1 MLLTTQVRPP
11 LLMSFDSSKPDPAW
25 DCSETH
31 PAMLSQQ
38 PPMPPPASPETW
50 RGWITSFFYA
60 DTAASPR
67 FVSVAPD
74 YSPGMHN
81 GRDVGFPNTVCLPP
95 SMAPTPVQ
103 TGGESSPPQS
113 PPQSSSSSM
122 RRTWSEA
129 DTVRLE
135 SLDDCPG
142 SPSAVERLYCEQ
154 WLQNIS
160 ALDDTAQMLVRELFS
175 IITGEDDLAE
185 PDDVTII
192 EHNPGYE
199 KPTEQRSVDC
209 TRVAAILSSG
219 VEGVHAN
226 LTWTYGETLLWMAI
240 EYDHQH
246 PPQMIDVLLA
256 AGADPNTANAVDGLV
271 PLANPWLSDDNE
283 MAEEDPSCAAYNALK
298 RQRLIGAGANV
309 KLHEQAM
316 RDEAGGNG
324 SRLRCADGGRKRTL
338 SVSGDTGP
346 FARSRSS
353 LW

>member
-1 MLLTTQVRPP
+1 LSSMPSQHQPPRPP
-11 LLMSFDSSKPDPAW
+11 P
-25 DCSETH
+25 T
-31 PAMLSQQ
+31 
-38 PPMPPPASPETW
+38 SPETW
-50 RGWITSFFYA
+50 RGWIASFFYA
-60 DTAASPR
+60 EAPASPHV
-67 FVSVAPD
+67 VSVAPGC
-74 YSPGMHN
+74 SSSMQN

-95 SMAPTPVQ
+95 SVGPPPVQ
-103 TGGESSPPQS
+103 TSGDSSPPQS

-122 RRTWSEA
+122 RRTWSAA

-154 WLQNIS
+154 RLQNIS

-199 KPTEQRSVDC
+199 KPTEQRCADC

-256 AGADPNTANAVDGLV
+256 AGADPNAANAIDGQL

-298 RQRLIGAGANV
+298 REHLIRAGANV
-309 KLHEQAM
+309 KRYEQAM
-316 RDEAGGNG
+316 RDEAGGSG
-324 SRLRCADGGRKRTL
+324 SRLRCADGGHKRTL
-338 SVSGDTGP
+338 LGSGDAGL